1 MNPTGTPPPA
11 ASYAFPLRALRR
23 WAAENL
29 NIVRATD
36 GSITAEFR
44 LECSTCGNI
53 AFHVV
58 YHVQLSPPSDG
69 CRILALDCVPA
80 PGDVNF
86 SEQCEASAD
95 ETRLLAAIRS
105 EQPLL
110 GQPLADALTW
120 TPQTTPDGCLCAA
133 TARAHKWRAVLQTLH
148 HALSSSP

>member
-1 MNPTGTPPPA
+1 MSSTGTPLPTSA
-11 ASYAFPLRALRR
+11 YAFPLRALRR
-23 WAAENL
+23 WATENL
-29 NIVRATD
+29 SLVRAAD
-36 GSITAEFR
+36 GSVAAEFR

-53 AFHVV
+53 AFHVI

-69 CRILALDCVPA
+69 CRILALDCAPA

-86 SEQCEASAD
+86 REQCEASAD

-110 GQPLADALTW
+110 GQPLSDALTW
-120 TPQTTPDGCLCAA
+120 TPQTTPDGCLCAT

-148 HALSSSP
+148 HALFSTP